1 MKHYIQPTLEENQP
15 NKILLH
21 MRTKNLSS
29 AENACKIAWEIMELV
44 DICKRLNIGITVSEN
59 VSRGDDLIT

>member
-1 MKHYIQPTLEENQP
+1 
-15 NKILLH
+15 

-29 AENACKIAWEIMELV
+29 AENACKIASQIMELK
-44 DICKRLNIGITVSEN
+44 DICKRLNIGITVSEI

>member
-15 NKILLH
+15 NKILLD

-29 AENACKIAWEIMELV
+29 AENACQIASEIMELV
-44 DICKRLNIGITVSEN
+44 DICKRLNIGIIVSEN